1 LELKDIRAII
11 DLMKKNDL
19 AVFKLEKEGFKL
31 ELEAHRPP
39 APLVCALPGHHLVTG
54 APVANYP
61 TPTQVPPATAV
72 VEGHAGSKEI
82 VSPMVGTFY
91 RAPSPDS
98 APYVKE
104 GQEIAEETVVCIIE
118 AMKVMNEIKAEVK
131 GVITDV
137 LIENGAAVQF
147 GQPLFRVK

>member
-1 LELKDIRAII
+1 MKRIVRRPLRFLLSPGIKWSPPLRWQAIT
-11 DLMKKNDL
+11 
-19 AVFKLEKEGFKL
+19 AP
-31 ELEAHRPP
+31 AQSAPP
-39 APLVCALPGHHLVTG
+39 VTAIEDDAGH
-54 APVANYP
+54 
-61 TPTQVPPATAV
+61 
-72 VEGHAGSKEI
+72 KEI

-104 GQEIAEETVVCIIE
+104 GQEVTEETVVCIIE

-131 GVITDV
+131 GVITEV
-137 LIENGAAVQF
+137 LVENGAPVQF

>member
-31 ELEAHRPP
+31 ELEAHRQA
-39 APLVCALPGHHLVTG
+39 APLVCALPGHQLVAG
-54 APVANYP
+54 APIGGYT
-61 TPTQVPPATAV
+61 TPAQSTPAVTPI
-72 VEGHAGSKEI
+72 EGQPGSKEI
-82 VSPMVGTFY
+82 VSPMVGIFY

-98 APYVKE
+98 APYIKE
-104 GQEIAEETVVCIIE
+104 GQEIVEETVVCIIE
-118 AMKVMNEIKAEVK
+118 AMKVMNEIKAEVR
-131 GVITDV
+131 GVITEV
-137 LIENGAAVQF
+137 LVENGAAVQF

>member
-1 LELKDIRAII
+1 MELKDIRAII

-39 APLVCALPGHHLVTG
+39 APLVCALPGHQLVTG
-54 APVANYP
+54 APIGGYT
-61 TPTQVPPATAV
+61 TPAQSPPAVAPI
-72 VEGHAGSKEI
+72 EGHPDSKEI

-98 APYVKE
+98 APYIKE
-104 GQEIAEETVVCIIE
+104 GQEIVEETVVCIIE
-118 AMKVMNEIKAEVK
+118 AMKVMNEIKAEVR
-131 GVITDV
+131 GVITEV
-137 LIENGAAVQF
+137 LVENGAAVQF